1 MKSKILLIICLG
13 CYAVGLK
20 AQLPP
25 VIAQTPPVI
34 AQLPPVKP
42 LHPPV
47 FEGMV
52 TDTVPLFFNDL
63 PLNLVK
69 YSYGKPNIN
78 FLAIHDDEDTGIKAA
93 FEYIKFSGG
102 SIIDCQY
109 GSVRNFKFHYNDEE
123 FQLDPNSIYTKPG
136 IIRNL
141 EKYNWAEPEVVKQ
154 LDFTGKEILKLYGPE
169 KPPYIFTL
177 HNNGDGGFGIASYLK
192 GYELENFADSLHIN
206 FEMDNDDMVLVTD
219 VDMFNYLKKENVNV
233 VLQSKLAPD
242 DGSLS
247 YYAMQKGIPYMNVE
261 VQHGHITEH
270 LQLIEITIKALQET
284 LGLP

>member
-1 MKSKILLIICLG
+1 MKTKILLIICFGFYVL
-13 CYAVGLK
+13 GLK
-20 AQLPP
+20 AQLPA
-25 VIAQTPPVI
+25 IKTQTPPDVE
-34 AQLPPVKP
+34 QMQSVKP

-52 TDTVPLFFNDL
+52 IDTVPLFFNDL

-69 YSYGKPNIN
+69 YSFGKPNIN

-93 FEYIKFSGG
+93 FEYIRYAGG

-109 GSVRNFKFHYNDEE
+109 GSVRNFMFHYNDEE
-123 FQLDPNSIYTKPG
+123 FQTDPNSIYTIPG
-136 IIRNL
+136 IIRGL
-141 EKYNWAEPEVVKQ
+141 EKYNWANPFVVKQ
-154 LDFTGKEILKLYGPE
+154 LDLTAKEILKLYGPE

-192 GYELENFADSLHIN
+192 GYELESFADSLHIN
-206 FEMDNDDMVLVTD
+206 FEMDNDDMVLVTG

-233 VLQSKLAPD
+233 VLQSHNAPD

-247 YYAMQKGIPYMNVE
+247 YYAMQKGIPYVNVE

-270 LQLIEITIKALQET
+270 LQLIEIASKALKET